1 MVRKVEEEFASRSEA
16 VREDRLETGYSLL
29 ANEVAD
35 WWRSARVL
43 QEAILAII
51 RGASEEEQDDD

>member
-1 MVRKVEEEFASRSEA
+1 MRKVEEEFVSGSEA

-43 QEAILAII
+43 QQAILAII
-51 RGASEEEQDDD
+51 RGTSEEEQDG

>member
-1 MVRKVEEEFASRSEA
+1 MVRKVEEEFVSRPEA

-43 QEAILAII
+43 QQAILAII
-51 RGASEEEQDDD
+51 RGTSEEEQDG

>member
-1 MVRKVEEEFASRSEA
+1 MVRKVEEKFASRPEA
-16 VREDRLETGYSLL
+16 VRKDRLETGYSLL

-51 RGASEEEQDDD
+51 RGASEEEQDG

>member
-1 MVRKVEEEFASRSEA
+1 MVRKVEEEFVSGSEA

-43 QEAILAII
+43 QQAILAII
-51 RGASEEEQDDD
+51 RGTSEEEQDG

>member
-1 MVRKVEEEFASRSEA
+1 VRKVEEEFASRPEA
-16 VREDRLETGYSLL
+16 VGEDRLETGYTLL

-51 RGASEEEQDDD
+51 RGASEEEQDG